1 MTSCFV
7 FTDEPHRSS
16 HLLEPAG
23 ARRSH
28 RRDGDQRP
36 GVVRAVER
44 GDGGFCAQSY
54 SKNLGLYAERIGA
67 INAVVNDKE
76 TAEKTLSQVRVFLSL
91 FAYCMG
97 NWYDV
102 VFCVHR

>member
-1 MTSCFV
+1 MY
-7 FTDEPHRSS
+7 TDEPHRSS

-44 GDGGFCAQSY
+44 GDGGDGRQDQD
-54 SKNLGLYAERIGA
+54 GPRH
-67 INAVVNDKE
+67 AV
-76 TAEKTLSQVRVFLSL
+76 R
-91 FAYCMG
+91 
-97 NWYDV
+97 
-102 VFCVHR
+102 